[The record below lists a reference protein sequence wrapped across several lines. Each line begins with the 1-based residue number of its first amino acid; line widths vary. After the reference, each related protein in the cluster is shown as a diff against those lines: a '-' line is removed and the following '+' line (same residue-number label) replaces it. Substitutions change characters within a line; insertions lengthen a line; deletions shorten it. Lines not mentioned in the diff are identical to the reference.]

1 METQVITPQPGQ
13 SVIVTGD
20 DDHHGRHRGEHGI
33 DWKILTEQ
41 AAGFREA
48 AANFTTTVRDI
59 KDARFDLSGQL
70 ASGFSGTSEK
80 LCDVKGT
87 ISHLGE
93 RVSDG
98 FGSAST
104 QAEKIG
110 AALGVAIERNTAALG
125 VQSDKN
131 AAALG
136 LQATTFAGQA
146 SVAAQNFFNLSN
158 VQVERVRAELTGQA
172 DRNTFELR
180 LQAERNASAAAL
192 AAEKCCCELKQIAFE
207 NASKA
212 ELTARSLAA
221 DAAKQLAECCC
232 ELKEKMSTI
241 ESDRLREELNQ
252 LKIES
257 AVAKAC
263 SGKSNGGGHGNG

>member
-1 METQVITPQPGQ
+1 MSQTQVITPQPGQ
-13 SVIVTGD
+13 AVVVVED
-20 DDHHGRHRGEHGI
+20 EHRRGHDRDHGI
-33 DWKILTEQ
+33 DWKILSEQ

-59 KDARFDLSGQL
+59 KDARFDLSGQI
-70 ASGFSGTSEK
+70 ASGFSGTAEK

-87 ISHLGE
+87 VAHLGE

-110 AALGVAIERNTAALG
+110 AALGVALERNTAALG

-146 SVAAQNFFNLSN
+146 SVQAQNFFNLSN
-158 VQVERVRAELTGQA
+158 VQVERVRAELTSQN
-172 DRNTFELR
+172 DKNTFELR
-180 LQAERNASAAAL
+180 LQAEKNAAAQAL
-192 AAEKCCCELKQIAFE
+192 ALEKCCCEMKQQAADIA
-207 NASKA
+207 AKA
-212 ELTARSLAA
+212 EMTARTLAA
-221 DAAKQLAECCC
+221 EAAAKAAECCC
-232 ELKEKMSTI
+232 ELKEKMASI
-241 ESDRLREELNQ
+241 ESARVRDELTQ
-252 LKIES
+252 LKIEA

-263 SGKSNGGGHGNG
+263 SGKSNGHGNG